1 MEPIKNGSFSYS
13 PTDGFLNNGVPRAD
27 KKTLRQY
34 LHPVR
39 PYRQQ
44 QTWAPPKVTGKWC
57 KAQLAHY
64 GVKPLMG
71 SRAELEARLRAAH
84 AAGLLAKQ
92 PAEVKVME
100 KYMRKEW
107 RAGCEEW
114 ARRVKSEKKDEGDG
128 SGVPVKFEVG
138 AAADVKNESSMD
150 GAGGLQLDGEV
161 PMVDVKK
168 ERKQT
173 NTTAFSKKH
182 VLGTWDVSCP
192 DIQANWAR
200 TESLTILL
208 FQDIESNSVVGEIIF
223 GAMEGVLKLRTNP
236 STRNPRVGF
245 DWAGVAGDG
254 GAQAAEKE
262 GEIRF
267 YNRGER
273 AHGRFQCIEGVGRG
287 VEFEAVK
294 VRELPIRGKVDFL
307 RYAAPAG
314 SIPEASTKEK

>member
-1 MEPIKNGSFSYS
+1 
-13 PTDGFLNNGVPRAD
+13 
-27 KKTLRQY
+27 
-34 LHPVR
+34 
-39 PYRQQ
+39 
-44 QTWAPPKVTGKWC
+44 
-57 KAQLAHY
+57 
-64 GVKPLMG
+64 MG

-84 AAGLLAKQ
+84 AAGLLGKQ

-114 ARRVKSEKKDEGDG
+114 GRRVKSEKKDEGDG
-128 SGVPVKFEVG
+128 SGVPVKCDVD
-138 AAADVKNESSMD
+138 AAANIVKDESMMD
-150 GAGGLQLDGEV
+150 SASSGPQLDGEA
-161 PMVDVKK
+161 PRAEVKREK
-168 ERKQT
+168 KRT

-223 GAMEGVLKLRTNP
+223 GIMEGVLKLKTNP
-236 STRNPRVGF
+236 SIRNPRVGF
-245 DWAGVAGDG
+245 DWAGVTGDG
-254 GAQAAEKE
+254 ETQVAEKE

-314 SIPEASTKEK
+314 SGPEATSAKEK